1 VEGFEQF
8 LREHGPLS
16 ITADED
22 PSAKSSVHPRPPTGL
37 RGDET
42 PDGTIATFLDTIPNA
57 PSPSTE
63 TVATLQRKLA
73 DLAIG
78 QPQAAELSGR
88 R

>member
-1 VEGFEQF
+1 
-8 LREHGPLS
+8 
-16 ITADED
+16 
-22 PSAKSSVHPRPPTGL
+22 L